1 MRARTRGTRGG
12 ESTARLAPSRQLE
25 HSRPLRVLRVRP
37 SVRSLPPRYHLLFFS
52 SSPRALLATA
62 CLRPFFHLAL
72 LLLETLASRARERKR
87 EVRFLPAVFLLF
99 SASSFDAQRDRDIL
113 IVGKY
118 YENRIKIEFEKED
131 GPRKILYV
139 REIVKLLRQPFPR
152 YKMQRSED
160 QRGHFVIG
168 TSYPGCCI
176 SIRKKSLE
184 KRDQM
189 F

>member
-72 LLLETLASRARERKR
+72 LPRPPPPRDVGESSERKKER
-87 EVRFLPAVFLLF
+87 ASIPSRCFF

-131 GPRKILYV
+131 GA
-139 REIVKLLRQPFPR
+139 REAKFYTYERLSNYLDNRFHGIKCTEARI
-152 YKMQRSED
+152 KEA
-160 QRGHFVIG
+160 
-168 TSYPGCCI
+168 TSLSVPAI
-176 SIRKKSLE
+176 PVAAFR
-184 KRDQM
+184 
-189 F
+189 

>member
-72 LLLETLASRARERKR
+72 LLLETLASRTRERKR

-131 GPRKILYV
+131 GA
-139 REIVKLLRQPFPR
+139 REAKFYTRDCQI
-152 YKMQRSED
+152 
-160 QRGHFVIG
+160 
-168 TSYPGCCI
+168 TSTTV
-176 SIRKKSLE
+176 STV
-184 KRDQM
+184 
-189 F
+189 